1 MVCLGFLDAQK
12 FETHPKGCDFKLLRI
27 SDIKMPNIIIKNNIR
42 KIVKEL
48 DEQKI
53 ISSVAEEVEKALEE
67 KVIEDLKKAIKRAKA
82 NQRRTLLARDL

>member
-1 MVCLGFLDAQK
+1 
-12 FETHPKGCDFKLLRI
+12 
-27 SDIKMPNIIIKNNIR
+27 MPNIIIKNNIR

-48 DEQKI
+48 DEQKV

-67 KVIEDLKKAIKRAKA
+67 KTKELLKDGIKRAKA